1 MQHATI
7 PVTRLILEGLPHPER
22 FGAWRDGVS
31 LLFEAIPESPT
42 KAAEAS
48 QLTTYHL
55 GSLLLTRAISH
66 QQLFQRSPRMVA
78 QTGIDHFLV
87 QVYRKGRNVGQ
98 CGKNQM
104 NARPGDVLLLDLA
117 QTLSTRVDDF
127 DNLTL
132 VVPRQ
137 LLCQHLKS
145 PERFHGRL
153 LPRESTLGRLLN
165 QHLQALW
172 KASAKVSAEEAGAL
186 AMGVTG
192 LVGAYF
198 TQSIPPEMVPEID
211 AATGLTIRQY
221 IGRHFAN
228 PRLTPEFLAA
238 HFQVSRAHLY
248 RLFKPYGGVSEYIR
262 DRRLDWSLAELAKPS
277 SARHRIIDIAV
288 AAGFTSEAHFSRVF
302 RQAYGITPKDARQ
315 GIKPVVSSA
324 PGADGTL
331 DQRHLDWLRALA

>member
-7 PVTRLILEGLPHPER
+7 PVTRLILEGLPDCER

-31 LLFEAIPESPT
+31 LLFDAVPESPA

-48 QLTTYHL
+48 WLTTYHL
-55 GSLLLTRAISH
+55 GSLLLTNAVSH
-66 QQLFQRSPRMVA
+66 EQRFQRSPRMVA

-87 QVYRKGRNVGQ
+87 QVYRKGCNVGE
-98 CGKNQM
+98 CGKTRL
-104 NARPGDVLLLDLA
+104 NARPGDVFLLDLA
-117 QTLSTRVDDF
+117 QTLSTRADDF

-153 LPRESTLGRLLN
+153 LPRESALGRLLN
-165 QHLQALW
+165 EHLHALW
-172 KASAKVSAEEAGAL
+172 KASAHASPDEAGAL
-186 AMGVTG
+186 ALGVTG
-192 LVGAYF
+192 LIGAYF
-198 TQSIPPEMVPEID
+198 AQSVPPEDVPEID
-211 AATGLTIRQY
+211 AATGLAIRQY

-262 DRRLDWSLAELAKPS
+262 DRRLDWSLVELSKPS
-277 SARHRIIDIAV
+277 SARRRIIDIAV
-288 AAGFTSEAHFSRVF
+288 AAGFASEAHFSRVF
-302 RQAYGITPKDARQ
+302 RQAYGITPKEARQ
-315 GIKPVVSSA
+315 GIKPETSPALVTGSL
-324 PGADGTL
+324 L

>member
-1 MQHATI
+1 MPHATI
-7 PVTRLILEGLPHPER
+7 PVTRLILEGLPNDER

-31 LLFEAIPESPT
+31 LLFEAIPDTPA

-48 QLTTYHL
+48 RITTYHL
-55 GSLLLTRAISH
+55 GSLLLSNAVSH
-66 QQLFQRSPRMVA
+66 EQLFQRSPRMVA

-87 QVYRKGRNVGQ
+87 QVYRKGCNVGE
-98 CGKNQM
+98 CGKTRL
-104 NARPGDVLLLDLA
+104 NARPGDVFLLDLS
-117 QTLSTRVDDF
+117 QTLSTRADDF

-153 LPRESTLGRLLN
+153 LPRESALGRLLN
-165 QHLQALW
+165 EHLHALW
-172 KASAKVSAEEAGAL
+172 RASAESSPEEAGAL
-186 AMGVTG
+186 ALGVTG

-198 TQSIPPEMVPEID
+198 AHSIPPEDVPEID
-211 AATGLTIRQY
+211 AATGLVIRQY
-221 IGRHFAN
+221 IARHFAN

-262 DRRLDWSLAELAKPS
+262 DRRLDWSLMELSKPGRNQ
-277 SARHRIIDIAV
+277 ARIIDIAL
-288 AAGFTSEAHFSRVF
+288 AAGFASESHFSRLF

-315 GIKPVVSSA
+315 GIKPVASPA
-324 PGADGTL
+324 LGADGLL
-331 DQRHLDWLRALA
+331 DQRHLDWLRTLA